1 MITSGSPRVVLIR
14 DDPSSSTACGTFDYG
29 DLNAYL
35 LVVLGLASPD
45 PEMVETYTEI
55 ARKGRDGVEIPL
67 GDVVSLAKKAPLVTL
82 SENQN
87 LAAALEFFAGGV
99 HRIIVVKE
107 NTTDVVGVLSQFKL
121 MNFLWENGNCFPVIE
136 RLYPKILRDLHIGT
150 HQIVAIKYAP
160 SLYNTKQ
167 TS

>member
-1 MITSGSPRVVLIR
+1 
-14 DDPSSSTACGTFDYG
+14 
-29 DLNAYL
+29 
-35 LVVLGLASPD
+35 
-45 PEMVETYTEI
+45 MVETYTEI
-55 ARKGRDGVEIPL
+55 ARKGREGVEIPL

-107 NTTDVVGVLSQFKL
+107 NTTNVVGVLSQFKL

-150 HQIVAIKYAP
+150 HQIVAIK
-160 SLYNTKQ
+160 
-167 TS
+167 